1 METIKI
7 AKKHVKMIAHR
18 GLSGILQENT
28 VPAFLLA
35 ATHSYY
41 GIETDLHVTKDG
53 KYIICHDDNILRVSN
68 IDMVIEESNF
78 EDLRKVLLLN
88 KDGSLSNDMY
98 LPTLEEY
105 IYICKQNNKKSIL
118 ELKNKIDEKYIVE
131 IVNTIKNLGHYDK
144 TIFISFDSENIINLK
159 KNFNDIKCQF
169 LSDINSKEKLEFAFS
184 LAKKY
189 GVDLDLYYGSLSSD
203 YVKICKEN
211 NIKINVWTVDK
222 ESDAVNLIDM
232 GVDYI
237 TSNILE

>member
-18 GLSGILQENT
+18 GMSGILQENT

-118 ELKNKIDEKYIVE
+118 ELKNKMDEKYIIE
-131 IVNTIKNLGHYDK
+131 IVGKIKEMNHYED
-144 TIFISFDSENIINLK
+144 TVFISFSSENIINLK
-159 KNFNDIKCQF
+159 KNFHDINCQF
-169 LSDINSKEKLEFAFS
+169 LIDINTKEKWKFAFS